1 MLLPGEAYSLDR
13 AGQKL
18 EDLANRRG
26 NDQWLQEKLDQWQ
39 DEIPQQQTQRTD
51 PTNGLHSI
59 SLCTLCS
66 FLIPSRGHLLLS
78 EVGVLYTQVVGP
90 LLN

>member
-26 NDQWLQEKLDQWQ
+26 NDQWLQEKLDQ
-39 DEIPQQQTQRTD
+39 
-51 PTNGLHSI
+51 
-59 SLCTLCS
+59 
-66 FLIPSRGHLLLS
+66 
-78 EVGVLYTQVVGP
+78 
-90 LLN
+90 